1 MEAKKNAARER
12 ANEEN
17 AGNST
22 PGEVQDKE
30 VNANANTS
38 VTASANLDDSANIAK
53 VLEEIRDFRKDTK
66 QQLNDI
72 KS

>member
-30 VNANANTS
+30 VNANTS